1 MGYDIPKGLK
11 ELRKKLG
18 LSQEELAEKMNVS
31 KSKISRY
38 ERGVSQPDMP
48 FLLQL
53 SNITRKPIGDII
65 KFNGRSRL
73 DSPIFIP
80 FFSTYIDKYGDD
92 FEKNPYI
99 QNFLYFNHFDCP
111 DIDSYLKELDEK
123 CAEVFEEFR

>member
-1 MGYDIPKGLK
+1 MGYNIPEGLK

-38 ERGVSQPDMP
+38 ERGISQPSMP

-65 KFNGRSRL
+65 KFNGRSRN
-73 DSPIFIP
+73 
-80 FFSTYIDKYGDD
+80 
-92 FEKNPYI
+92 E
-99 QNFLYFNHFDCP
+99 
-111 DIDSYLKELDEK
+111 
-123 CAEVFEEFR
+123 